1 VRARDGNRRKL
12 QKTKATV
19 KYRNIGKTNMK
30 ASAVTLGAMG
40 IGGGF
45 RYPDADDNVSIR
57 AIQAALDRGINIID
71 TAPVYGFGHSEEVI
85 GKAIRGRR
93 GDVILSTKCGL
104 WWGDEEGSYRFTW
117 DGHAVKRNL
126 SPRTIRIEV
135 EDSLRRL
142 GTDHIDIYYTHNP
155 ACPPFLTPIE
165 DTIATLLSLRD
176 QGKILAIGASNCTA
190 ADIGHYVAADAIE
203 IVQLKYNLLERGVE
217 TDILPLVE
225 SHKLSFHAYSP
236 LAAGLLTGRFG
247 PDYKLNATEPRAA
260 NPLWSADVYPLAL
273 EFVEGL
279 AKIARAH
286 DTTTTAVSIAYLL
299 AASPAV
305 NVICGIA
312 KESHVEGALDGVDLA
327 LSDDEMASIRQ
338 LSQQFSERRAA
349 SVKPQS

>member
-1 VRARDGNRRKL
+1 
-12 QKTKATV
+12 V
-19 KYRNIGKTNMK
+19 KYRNIGKTNIK
-30 ASAVTLGAMG
+30 ASAITLGAMG

-45 RYPDADDNVSIR
+45 RYPDANDDVSIR

-93 GDVILSTKCGL
+93 DQVILSTKCGL
-104 WWGDEEGSYRFTW
+104 WWGDDEGSYRFTW

-126 SPRTIRIEV
+126 SPRTIRLEV
-135 EDSLRRL
+135 EESLRRL

-165 DTIATLLSLRD
+165 DTIATLVSLRD

-203 IVQLKYNLLERGVE
+203 VVQLKYNLLERAVE

-225 SHKLSFHAYSP
+225 ANNLSFHAYSP

-247 PDYKLNATEPRAA
+247 PDHKLSANEPRAA

-273 EFVEGL
+273 DFVGGL
-279 AKIARAH
+279 AKIARARGAS
-286 DTTTTAVSIAYLL
+286 TTALSVAYLL
-299 AASPAV
+299 TASPAV

-312 KESHVEGALDGVDLA
+312 KESHIDEALAGVDLT
-327 LSDDEMASIRQ
+327 LSDDEMASIRA
-338 LSQQFSERRAA
+338 LSRQFSERRAA
-349 SVKPQS
+349 SAKPK